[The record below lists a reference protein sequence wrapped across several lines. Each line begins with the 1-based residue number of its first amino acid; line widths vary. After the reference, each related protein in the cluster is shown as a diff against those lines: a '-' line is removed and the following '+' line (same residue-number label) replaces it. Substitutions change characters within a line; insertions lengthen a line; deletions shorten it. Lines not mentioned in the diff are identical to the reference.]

1 MSRAAAFLD
10 RFRRSADDDALLAL
24 LADDHEGWGAAIAQA
39 PDALLAAA
47 TAAIGTR
54 SPPADL
60 QADSFASAACDRDGA
75 IVIADSRFTVWLDG
89 ADPLAAVVR
98 QLSPER
104 PSVSAIAD
112 DRTGRP
118 VALAAAAPALAAH
131 WPMAPDVRAALAAGA
146 ARYAVIAFRPGTGA
160 WARAAQVYALT
171 RSQTRLVA
179 ALARRGNLRAA
190 ATDAGVTYETAR
202 KQIALVMDKV
212 GAQRQTDLVRRLLAA
227 AGGDWRPPENA
238 ARLFSDLFALTP
250 AQAQLAREIAN
261 GATRDAAAA
270 AQGKSA
276 HSGKA
281 DLKLVYAACG
291 VANAVDLAR
300 IVAEVDAL
308 AGLVTACSV
317 EILHA
322 GSGKGAEP
330 LRLLPRR
337 SGSGRIAV
345 ADHGPAGAAPV
356 IVFHNSVA
364 GRHQPQALIAAL
376 QDRGYRP
383 ILFERAGFG
392 LSDAVDGDPYAAAV
406 RDFGDILDALGL
418 EQVRLLVRGGSTAAL
433 HCAAAYPDRVIGGV
447 LLGPDPP
454 ADLDRR
460 HIGMMGRAKA
470 LFFGTP
476 MLAGTFARL
485 MSRRTNSAM
494 IARLYRESVI
504 GSPVDTQA
512 LEDPQV
518 IADLVR
524 AGRQSAL
531 GMHGFLAEMLA
542 HGGGAR
548 PPALA
553 DASGWTVLTGAQD
566 PLYAFDDAAAFWR
579 AVLPGARFDTI
590 ADGGRFLHITH
601 TQSVVAALA
610 AR

>member
-10 RFRRSADDDALLAL
+10 RFRRAAQDDALLAL
-24 LADDHEGWGAAIAQA
+24 FADDHEGWGDAMAQA
-39 PDALLAAA
+39 PAALLAAA
-47 TAAIGTR
+47 SAAADAR
-54 SPPADL
+54 STPADL
-60 QADSFASAACDRDGA
+60 HADSFASAACDRDGN
-75 IVIADSRFTVWLDG
+75 IIIADPRFAVWLDG
-89 ADPLAAVVR
+89 VDPLAAVVR
-98 QLSPER
+98 RLTPER

-131 WPMAPDVRAALAAGA
+131 WPIAPAVRAALAAGA
-146 ARYAVIAFRPGTGA
+146 ARYAVIAFRPGTLA
-160 WARAAQVYALT
+160 WERAAQIYALT
-171 RSQTRLVA
+171 PSQTRLVA

-190 ATDAGVTYETAR
+190 ATDAGTTYETAR

-212 GAQRQTDLVRRLLAA
+212 GAQRQTDLVRKLLAA

-250 AQAQLAREIAN
+250 GQAQLAREIAS

-270 AQGKSA
+270 AQGKSG

-281 DLKLVYAACG
+281 DLKLIFAACG

-317 EILHA
+317 EVMHN
-322 GSGKGAEP
+322 GAQGEP
-330 LRLLPRR
+330 LRLLARR
-337 SGSGRIAV
+337 AGSGRIAV
-345 ADHGPAGAAPV
+345 ADYGPAAASPV

-364 GRHQPQALIAAL
+364 GRHQPQALIMAL
-376 QDRGYRP
+376 QARGFRP

-392 LSDAVDGDPYAAAV
+392 LSDAVDGNPYAAAV
-406 RDFGDILDALGL
+406 SDFGDILDALGL
-418 EQVRLLVRGGSTAAL
+418 ARVRLLVRGGSTAAL
-433 HCAAAYPDRVIGGV
+433 HCAAAYPGNVNGGV

-476 MLAGTFARL
+476 MLAGAFARL

-494 IARLYRESVI
+494 IARLYRESVA
-504 GSPVDTQA
+504 GSPVDMAA

-531 GMHGFLAEMLA
+531 GMQGFLAEMLA

-553 DASGWTVLTGAQD
+553 DAAGWVVLTGEQD
-566 PLYAFDDAAAFWR
+566 PLYAFADAAAFWR
-579 AVLPGARFDTI
+579 ETLPGARFETV

-601 TQSVVAALA
+601 TVAVAAALGNP
-610 AR
+610 

>member
-1 MSRAAAFLD
+1 MNRAAAFLD
-10 RFRRSADDDALLAL
+10 RFRRATPDDALLAL
-24 LADDHEGWGAAIAQA
+24 LADDHEGWGEAMAKA
-39 PDALLAAA
+39 PDELLAAA
-47 TAAIGTR
+47 TDAVGTR

-60 QADSFASAACDRDGA
+60 QADSFASAACDRDGS
-75 IVIADSRFTVWLDG
+75 IVIADPRFVVWLDG
-89 ADPLAAVVR
+89 VDPLAAVVR
-98 QLSPER
+98 RLTPER

-131 WPMAPDVRAALAAGA
+131 WPIAPDVRAVLADGRAS
-146 ARYAVIAFRPGTGA
+146 YAVIAFRPGALA
-160 WARAAQVYALT
+160 WERAAQIYALT
-171 RSQTRLVA
+171 PSQTRLVA
-179 ALARRGNLRAA
+179 ALARRSNLRAA
-190 ATDAGVTYETAR
+190 ATEAGVTYETAR

-250 AQAQLAREIAN
+250 GQAQLAREIAN

-270 AQGKSA
+270 AQGKSP

-281 DLKLVYAACG
+281 DLKLIFAACG

-308 AGLVTACSV
+308 AGLVTACSI
-317 EILHA
+317 EIMHV
-322 GSGKGAEP
+322 GGQTEP
-330 LRLLPRR
+330 LRLLARR
-337 SGSGRIAV
+337 KGSGCIAV
-345 ADHGPAGAAPV
+345 ADHGPTGAVPV

-376 QDRGYRP
+376 QARGFRP

-392 LSDAVDGDPYAAAV
+392 LSDAVAGDPYAAAV
-406 RDFGDILDALGL
+406 SDFGDILDALGL
-418 EQVRLLVRGGSTAAL
+418 KQVRLLVRGGSTAAL
-433 HCAAAYPDRVIGGV
+433 HCAAAYPDRVTGGV

-454 ADLDRR
+454 VDLDRR
-460 HIGMMGRAKA
+460 HVGMMGRGKA

-476 MLAGTFARL
+476 MLANAFARL
-485 MSRRTNSAM
+485 MSRRSNSAV
-494 IARLYRESVI
+494 IARLYRESVV
-504 GSPVDTQA
+504 GSPVDTAA
-512 LEDPQV
+512 LADPQV

-548 PPALA
+548 PPALP
-553 DASGWTVLTGAQD
+553 DASGWVVLTGAQD

-579 AVLPGARFDTI
+579 STLPGARFETV

-601 TQSVVAALA
+601 TQEVVAALGA
-610 AR
+610 A

>member
-10 RFRRSADDDALLAL
+10 RFRRAAHDDALLAL
-24 LADDHEGWGAAIAQA
+24 LADDHEGWGDAIAQA

-47 TAAIGTR
+47 TAAVGTH
-54 SPPADL
+54 SPPVDL
-60 QADSFASAACDRDGA
+60 QADSFASAGCDSHGN
-75 IVIADSRFTVWLDG
+75 IVIADARFAVWLDG
-89 ADPLAAVVR
+89 AEPLAAVVR
-98 QLSPER
+98 RLTPER

-118 VALAAAAPALAAH
+118 VAIAAAAPALAAH
-131 WPMAPDVRAALAAGA
+131 WPIAPDVRAALAAGT

-160 WARAAQVYALT
+160 WERAAQVYALT
-171 RSQTRLVA
+171 PSQTRLAA

-190 ATDAGVTYETAR
+190 AVDAGTTYETAR
-202 KQIALVMDKV
+202 KQIALVMGKV

-250 AQAQLAREIAN
+250 GQAQLAREIAN

-270 AQGKSA
+270 AQGKSP

-281 DLKLVYAACG
+281 DLKLIFAACG

-317 EILHA
+317 EVMHP
-322 GSGKGAEP
+322 GGPKRGQTEP
-330 LRLLPRR
+330 LRLLARR

-364 GRHQPQALIAAL
+364 GRHQPQALLAAL
-376 QDRGYRP
+376 QARGFRP

-418 EQVRLLVRGGSTAAL
+418 ARVRLLVRGGSTAAL
-433 HCAAAYPDRVIGGV
+433 HCAAAYLGRVTGGV

-460 HIGMMGRAKA
+460 HVGMMGRAKA

-476 MLAGTFARL
+476 MLANAFARL

-494 IARLYRESVI
+494 IARLYRESVV
-504 GSPVDTQA
+504 GSPVDVAA

-542 HGGGAR
+542 HGGGA
-548 PPALA
+548 
-553 DASGWTVLTGAQD
+553 
-566 PLYAFDDAAAFWR
+566 
-579 AVLPGARFDTI
+579 
-590 ADGGRFLHITH
+590 
-601 TQSVVAALA
+601 
-610 AR
+610 